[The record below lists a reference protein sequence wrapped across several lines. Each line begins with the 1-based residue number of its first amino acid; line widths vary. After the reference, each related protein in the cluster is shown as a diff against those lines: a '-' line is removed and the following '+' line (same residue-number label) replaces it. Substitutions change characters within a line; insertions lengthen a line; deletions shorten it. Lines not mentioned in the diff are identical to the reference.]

1 MVGKS
6 RIAEQRPTLNVS
18 IAPHLYRKLKAEIGD
33 RKVSRF
39 VERAIA
45 KELGEYDWSLEQK
58 QKEFRKKLIADY
70 KRDASSK
77 TLKKEDEIW
86 DEAIGDGIE

>member
-1 MVGKS
+1 MVVKS
-6 RIAEQRPTLNVS
+6 RVVEQRPTLNVS
-18 IAPHLYRKLKAEIGD
+18 IDPHLYRKLKSEIGD

-45 KELGEYDWSLEQK
+45 KELGEYDWGLEQK
-58 QKEFRKKLIADY
+58 QKEFQQKLIAGY
-70 KRDASSK
+70 KRSAQSK
-77 TLKKEDEIW
+77 ALKKEDKIW